1 MIRQTC
7 CPDQRQDL
15 QEKIQ
20 DTLTFDDVLER

>member
-7 CPDQRQDL
+7 CPDHRQDL
-15 QEKIQ
+15 QEKIH